1 MRTTLPTSLAL
12 FIAACAIVA
21 AVPATGQQ
29 YPARPIRL
37 IVASASGG
45 APDISARNL
54 INELGPQLRQQIVV
68 DNRPGAGGI
77 IGYEL
82 LARAAPDGYTIA
94 YIGSNIATLPSLYSK
109 LPFDNAKDFQPVIL
123 YASNANLLAVT
134 PSLPVRSLKELV
146 ELAKAKPGAL
156 SYGSP
161 GVGGSAHLAMELLKT
176 MTGANIVNVG
186 YKGSQQAITD
196 VIAGQIH
203 MVCEV
208 IAPVLPHVKSGRVRA
223 LGVTTLKRFA
233 LLPEVPTL
241 DEAGIPGYEIT
252 NWGGYAF
259 PARTPQAAVQRLNAE
274 INKALLAPSVTKS
287 IFERGSVAIGGT
299 PEQFAEHIARETV
312 KWSKVVVAAGV
323 QPQ

>member
-1 MRTTLPTSLAL
+1 MITTVRTLLVLLILAG
-12 FIAACAIVA
+12 IGVA
-21 AVPATGQQ
+21 AAQS

-37 IVASASGG
+37 IVASAPGG

-54 INELGPQLRQQIVV
+54 VNELAPQLRQQVVV

-82 LARAAPDGYTIA
+82 LARAAPDGYTVA
-94 YIGSNIATLPSLYSK
+94 YIGSNIAILPSLHSK
-109 LPFDNAKDFQPVIL
+109 LPFDTTRDFQPVIL

-134 PSLPVRSLKELV
+134 PSLPPRSLKELI
-146 ELAKAKPGAL
+146 ELAKARPGTL
-156 SYGSP
+156 SYGNP
-161 GVGGSAHLAMELLKT
+161 GIGSSSHLAMELLKT
-176 MTGANIVNVG
+176 MTGVNIVNVG

-196 VIAGQIH
+196 AISGQIQI
-203 MVCEV
+203 VCEV
-208 IAPVLPHVKSGRVRA
+208 IAPLLPHVKSGRVRA

-233 LLPEVPTL
+233 LLPEVPTI

-252 NWGGYAF
+252 NWGGYSF
-259 PARTPQAAVQRLNAE
+259 PARTAPSAVRLLNAE
-274 INKALLAPSVTKS
+274 INKALQAPSVAKS

-299 PEQFAEHIARETV
+299 PEQFAEHIAKETV
-312 KWSKVVVAAGV
+312 KWSKVAAAAGV